1 VRGHDCIQAER
12 NGARA
17 SAPCDGASVE
27 SYEAGSD
34 RRYRDSAYA
43 MQLRLRVGQPIERLY
58 RDARLELARGRP
70 ATVQHLM
77 IVRELL

>member
-1 VRGHDCIQAER
+1 
-12 NGARA
+12 
-17 SAPCDGASVE
+17 
-27 SYEAGSD
+27 
-34 RRYRDSAYA
+34 